1 MPLKKFKPLSPE
13 IYLNKTVGDNTFA
26 RLGHLNGLV
35 DDINKS
41 ELYSIYRTGIYDI
54 YPFPVTPSMIKGST
68 KVIDTPGYPAPTMFP
83 FNLESYKVG
92 GVYELG
98 SANDTFI
105 IEYIGT
111 VETTDGSFL
120 YTYPFKT
127 TGTVTCS
134 PSWPGPSPVISSFA
148 NGASVTDDVDDLV
161 PAELM
166 NIAIDQYAPDAADL
180 YLIAASNTAVD
191 NINGDA
197 AFEFEFLVVE
207 GTPLKFT
214 LY

>member
-1 MPLKKFKPLSPE
+1 MALKKFKPRSPE
-13 IYLNKTVGDNTFA
+13 IYLNKIVGDNTFA

-41 ELYSIYRTGIYDI
+41 ELYSTYKTGIYDI

-68 KVIDTPGYPAPTMFP
+68 KVIDTPATPTMFP
-83 FNLESYKVG
+83 YNLESYKVG

-111 VETTDGSFL
+111 VETTDGSSL
-120 YTYPFKT
+120 YIYPFKT

-148 NGASVTDDVDDLV
+148 NGASVADDDDNLV

-191 NINGDA
+191 IIYGDA

>member
-1 MPLKKFKPLSPE
+1 MALKKFKPLSPE

-54 YPFPVTPSMIKGST
+54 YPFPVTPSMIKGNT
-68 KVIDTPGYPAPTMFP
+68 KVIDTPAYPTMFP

-98 SANDTFI
+98 SADDTFI
-105 IEYIGT
+105 VEYIGT

-120 YTYPFKT
+120 EVFPFKT
-127 TGTVTCS
+127 TGTVTSS

-166 NIAIDQYAPDAADL
+166 FIAIDQYAPDGADMF
-180 YLIAASNTAVD
+180 LIAASSTAVD

-197 AFEFEFLVVE
+197 AFEFEFLTIE